1 MEAISTLPRYPPHVV
16 GSSAGLQKIKKIK
29 KIIKEGTSADTRW
42 SHGGATHTY
51 FSFWVSNLKMCTVSV
66 LLEAD
71 RYRPSMLNASEQ
83 MLTHLDKSDEA
94 TLEVNKQTNRRTD

>member
-1 MEAISTLPRYPPHVV
+1 MIIIL
-16 GSSAGLQKIKKIK
+16 
-29 KIIKEGTSADTRW
+29 IIKEGTSADTPW
-42 SHGGATHTY
+42 SQGGATYTY

-83 MLTHLDKSDEA
+83 MLTHLDKSAEA
-94 TLEVNKQTNRRTD
+94 TLEVNKQTNKQIHNNFSTF